1 MHIDLNEDPGTGNL
15 NARAYCA
22 SIVGPRRIA
31 HGQRTVKQ
39 APATGNAVQLLRNSG
54 GASPSVLFFEVWLPQ
69 QSLLLLPGG
78 GALLSFSGSDNV
90 GENAYQL
97 VLTSTQR
104 YSGVLLPD
112 DQLSVSALTD
122 ASGGPLVNP
131 VAIVIASVGF

>member
-1 MHIDLNEDPGTGNL
+1 
-15 NARAYCA
+15 
-22 SIVGPRRIA
+22 
-31 HGQRTVKQ
+31 
-39 APATGNAVQLLRNSG
+39 
-54 GASPSVLFFEVWLPQ
+54 VLFFEVWLPQ

-112 DQLSVSALTD
+112 DQLYVSALTD